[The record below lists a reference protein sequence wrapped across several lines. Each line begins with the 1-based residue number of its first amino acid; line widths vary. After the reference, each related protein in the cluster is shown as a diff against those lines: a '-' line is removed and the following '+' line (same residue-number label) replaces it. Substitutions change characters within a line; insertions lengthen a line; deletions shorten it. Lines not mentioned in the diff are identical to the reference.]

1 MPYDPAV
8 NIAVVLL
15 VLAGTSALVDWQA
28 AATERHAIRLVAK
41 PLTMALLVGVAAT
54 FGDPPDDVRTW
65 LVIGAVFGLA
75 GDVALLGDSEIA
87 FMVGLGT
94 FAVGHVAYAVSALLV
109 GFDWVLA
116 IPGVVFLAAMLGFRF
131 VGRTLPGAKRDGG
144 TVLVGAVA
152 FYAAVISAMVVTAWA
167 TGEWLAALGAMLFA
181 VSDWLL
187 GYQRFVSP
195 IKNGPLAVMIPYHV
209 GQTLLI
215 LGLAA
220 AG

>member
-8 NIAVVLL
+8 NIAIVLL
-15 VLAGTSALVDWQA
+15 VLVGTSALVDWQA
-28 AATERHAIRLVAK
+28 VAIERHTIRLVTK

-54 FGDPPDDVRTW
+54 VGDAPADVRTW

-87 FMVGLGT
+87 FMAGLGA
-94 FAVGHVAYAVSALLV
+94 FAVGHVAYTVGALLV

-116 IPGVVFLAAMLGFRF
+116 IPGVVFMVAMLGFRF

-152 FYAAVISAMVVTAWA
+152 CYAAVISAMVVTAWA

-195 IKNGPLAVMIPYHV
+195 IKHGRLAVMIPYHV
-209 GQTLLI
+209 GQTLVI
-215 LGLAA
+215 LGLAIA
-220 AG
+220 